1 MVRKSMWAIMAVLLA
16 CGPGALAYEYRISQ
30 SNVSGFTYASELL
43 GPGSGES
50 RLDYGREGG
59 PTVTLW
65 TILTD
70 DEEGLIRADD
80 EMELTLTIANAQ
92 FAQNVRAGDVTVTS
106 YYDEYGQDTF
116 DAPTDLATSG
126 LELNVTVRSGGSAGT
141 SSVTFDV
148 RATGVG
154 WADNSDGN
162 TTGTSAAIQIELP
175 TLTGLTGGAVTASI
189 EVDAGGTSGGSG
201 FKSSDAADV
210 TVQNAGVG
218 TDAGMTTSRAANSG
232 VLRLTSAPP
241 TSTPRSGG
249 CLPAALTPAPR
260 PAPTASTPR
269 PPVPLVGFT
278 SALTFCASGG
288 GTSNIDITGNRMMVQ
303 PPAAGRP
310 AQSTLASVSV
320 GVTDTTT
327 DGPKQLGGERFS
339 IATRQDGEGELVV
352 SVTGE
357 FHAMGDQVWL
367 DLDRDNMLD
376 NDEVLSLENG
386 VMSGRFQLTEV
397 AGDGNMGESEAEELR
412 AEEGVTTTNLIFMP
426 NGTETI
432 RPATYRSTFSV
443 DFDAASNAD
452 KAYPAQT
459 HTTRYF
465 VQEGS
470 NPVYIGDE
478 LTRHAYAIPP
488 LGHADEGNVRVKC
501 ETATACPVYLECDD
515 SGGGSWFAE
524 LSMPVE
530 PRATVQLSSE
540 TIAGELE
547 VGEAGWTGRLS
558 CTVMS
563 TRDIS
568 LQVLTRSGGALINNT
583 YVDN

>member
-30 SNVSGFTYASELL
+30 SNVSGFTYANELL

-80 EMELTLTIANAQ
+80 EMELTLTITNAQ

-106 YYDEYGQDTF
+106 YYDEYGQTTF
-116 DAPTDLATSG
+116 DAAADLATSG

-148 RATGVG
+148 RATGAG
-154 WADNSDGN
+154 WAVDNDGN
-162 TTGTSAAIQIELP
+162 TTGTSASIQIELP
-175 TLTGLTGGAVTASI
+175 TLTGLTGRPVTASI

-210 TVQNAGVG
+210 TVQNTGVG
-218 TDAGMTTSRAANSG
+218 TATDMTTSRAANSG
-232 VLRLTSAPP
+232 VLRFTSAPSS
-241 TSTPRSGG
+241 ST
-249 CLPAALTPAPR
+249 A
-260 PAPTASTPR
+260 TASTPR
-269 PPVPLVGFT
+269 PHVPLVGFT
-278 SALTFCASGG
+278 PALTFSATGG

-310 AQSTLASVSV
+310 AQSTLASVTV
-320 GVTDTTT
+320 GVTDTTA
-327 DGPKQLGGERFS
+327 DGPKQLDGLLFS
-339 IATRQDGEGELVV
+339 IANRQDGEGELVV

-367 DLDRDNMLD
+367 DLDGDNMLD
-376 NDEVLSLENG
+376 NDEALSLENG
-386 VMSGRFQLTEV
+386 VMSGRFQLTEI
-397 AGDGNMGESEAEELR
+397 AGDGNMGESADEERR
-412 AEEGVTTTNLIFMP
+412 AEEGVATKNLIFMP

-452 KAYPAQT
+452 KRPTTQT
-459 HTTRYF
+459 HTTQYF

-470 NPVYIGDE
+470 NIVTIGDS